1 VSARAAAGV
10 RSGIR
15 RRPAVYALAAAAVIA
30 FGIGLIVRPLPPR
43 AKGPSELDQV
53 RTELTRQY
61 YRRLSPAVLASPT
74 IPKLIAA
81 LHDRYTTY
89 LSPAEYLVARR
100 QFAAAYGGIGI
111 TVGPTPDGLIVR
123 RTTVGRVHV
132 TQVHAG
138 DMILAVNGKSLKGV
152 PYREAVGRILGP
164 PGTTVRLEVQRGLKT
179 IQVKLKRRQFEAHP
193 VHATLDGKVGVIRIS
208 AFVQSTAAETRVAVR
223 RLRSEG
229 ATAFAIDLRSN
240 PGGLLDQAVQVAS
253 LFLRD
258 GSTIV
263 SLAGAHRPLHTYYSK
278 GDLAVSAPLAV
289 LVNRGSAS
297 ASEVVAGALK
307 DYARATI
314 IGLPTFGKSL
324 VQQIDQL
331 PSGAALKL
339 TVARYLTPAGYVIS
353 RGGIQP
359 DIRSRHALAAAL
371 RFFAGRRS

>member
-1 VSARAAAGV
+1 
-10 RSGIR
+10 
-15 RRPAVYALAAAAVIA
+15 
-30 FGIGLIVRPLPPR
+30 
-43 AKGPSELDQV
+43 
-53 RTELTRQY
+53 
-61 YRRLSPAVLASPT
+61 
-74 IPKLIAA
+74 
-81 LHDRYTTY
+81 
-89 LSPAEYLVARR
+89 
-100 QFAAAYGGIGI
+100 
-111 TVGPTPDGLIVR
+111 
-123 RTTVGRVHV
+123 
-132 TQVHAG
+132 
-138 DMILAVNGKSLKGV
+138 MILAVDGKSIKGV
-152 PYREAVGRILGP
+152 SYREAVGRILGP
-164 PGTTVRLEVQRGLKT
+164 PGTTVRLELQRGLRT
-179 IQVKLKRRQFEAHP
+179 IQVKVRRRQFESHP
-193 VHATLDGKVGVIRIS
+193 VHAQLVGKVGVIRIS
-208 AFVQSTAAETRVAVR
+208 AFVQGSADETRAAVR

-240 PGGLLDQAVQVAS
+240 PGGLLDQAVETAS

-353 RGGIQP
+353 RDGIQP
-359 DIRSRHALAAAL
+359 DIRSRHPLVAAIA
-371 RFFAGRRS
+371 FFARRRS

>member
-1 VSARAAAGV
+1 VATRVAAGA

-15 RRPAVYALAAAAVIA
+15 RRPAVLGLGVAVLVA
-30 FGIGLIVRPLPPR
+30 FAIGLVVRPLPPR

-53 RTELTRQY
+53 RAELARRY
-61 YRRLSPAVLASPT
+61 YRRLSPAVLASSS
-74 IPKLIAA
+74 IPRLIAA

-89 LSPAEYLVARR
+89 LTPAEYLVARR
-100 QFAAAYGGIGI
+100 QFAAGYGGIGI
-111 TVGPTPDGLIVR
+111 TVGPTPNGLVVRRAWVGSVHATGVRPGDLIV
-123 RTTVGRVHV
+123 
-132 TQVHAG
+132 AI
-138 DMILAVNGKSLKGV
+138 DGKATDRL

-164 PGTTVRLEVQRGLKT
+164 AGTTVRLRIQRGVRT
-179 IQVKLKRRQFEAHP
+179 FEVELKRRQFEVHP
-193 VHATLDGKVGVIRIS
+193 VHARLDGKVGVVRIS
-208 AFVQSTAAETRVAVR
+208 TFVQGSAAETRAAVR
-223 RLRSEG
+223 RLRAEG
-229 ATAFAIDLRSN
+229 AHAYVVDLRGN
-240 PGGLLDQAVQVAS
+240 PGGLLDQAVQIAS

-289 LVNRGSAS
+289 LVDRRSAS

-353 RGGIQP
+353 HGGIQP
-359 DIRSRHALAAAL
+359 DIRSRHALVAAIE
-371 RFFAGRRS
+371 FFAGRRS

>member
-1 VSARAAAGV
+1 MAARVGAGA

-15 RRPAVYALAAAAVIA
+15 RRPAVFALGAAVVVA
-30 FGIGLIVRPLPPR
+30 FAIGLIVRPLPPR

-53 RTELTRQY
+53 RAELVRQY
-61 YRRLSPAVLASPT
+61 YRRLSPPVLASSS
-74 IPKLIAA
+74 IPNLIAA

-89 LSPAEYLVARR
+89 LTPAEYLVARR
-100 QFAAAYGGIGI
+100 QFAAGYGGIGI
-111 TVGPTPDGLIVR
+111 TVRPTPDGLIVR
-123 RTTVGRVHV
+123 RTWVGSVHV
-132 TQVHAG
+132 TAVRPG
-138 DMILAVNGKSLKGV
+138 DMILAVDGKSIKGV
-152 PYREAVGRILGP
+152 SYREAVGRILGP
-164 PGTTVRLEVQRGLKT
+164 PGTTVRLELQRGLRT
-179 IQVKLKRRQFEAHP
+179 IQVKVRRRQFESHP
-193 VHATLDGKVGVIRIS
+193 VHAQLVGKVGVIRIS
-208 AFVQSTAAETRVAVR
+208 AFVQGSADETRAAVR

-240 PGGLLDQAVQVAS
+240 PGGLLDQAVETAS

-359 DIRSRHALAAAL
+359 DIRSRHPLVAAIA
-371 RFFAGRRS
+371 FFARRRS